1 MKNLADKCKRKK
13 NVPHYFTKCFLL
25 CSIVVPCSYAMLFN
39 SVNWFSIFSLFTR
52 DNPGC
57 SDFRFLL
64 IVWPVIVIDYC
75 FSTGSS
81 TFFFLLPSLRR
92 ASRIYLHA
100 TACIYL
106 STSSVSMD
114 HALFLFIPSIANALP
129 PLTKWATFM
138 YDQRNM
144 WCPLKVYSNT
154 VLTEIFL
161 LYTLFLF
168 RAKTKTDKL
177 CYSHTVG
184 YHTAV
189 KKKYSFH
196 TQDH

>member
-25 CSIVVPCSYAMLFN
+25 CSIVVPCSYAM
-39 SVNWFSIFSLFTR
+39 LFTR

-168 RAKTKTDKL
+168 RAKTKLYFCLEQKQKQIN
-177 CYSHTVG
+177 CVI
-184 YHTAV
+184 V
-189 KKKYSFH
+189 I
-196 TQDH
+196 Q